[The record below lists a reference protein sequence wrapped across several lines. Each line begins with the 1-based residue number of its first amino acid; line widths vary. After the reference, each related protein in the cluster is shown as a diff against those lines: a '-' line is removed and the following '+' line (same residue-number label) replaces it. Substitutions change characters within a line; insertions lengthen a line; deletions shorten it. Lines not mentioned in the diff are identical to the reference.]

1 MELGS
6 RNQYRDGLVG
16 LNSIMV
22 VYVDPLRVYKGLHS
36 LDLKGELLTCEL
48 RGLNLWVLQEP
59 KPSLCVSTAQ
69 FSGPFM
75 PCFREGFKMWSSTLP
90 FAC

>member
-1 MELGS
+1 M
-6 RNQYRDGLVG
+6 G

-48 RGLNLWVLQEP
+48 RGLTPSAFAFLLHSFPGPSCHASEKGSRCGLQRCHSHLE
-59 KPSLCVSTAQ
+59 
-69 FSGPFM
+69 
-75 PCFREGFKMWSSTLP
+75 FRI
-90 FAC
+90 

>member
-1 MELGS
+1 
-6 RNQYRDGLVG
+6 
-16 LNSIMV
+16 MV

-59 KPSLCVSTAQ
+59 KPSAFAFLLHS
-69 FSGPFM
+69 FPGPS
-75 PCFREGFKMWSSTLP
+75 CHASEKGSRRGLQRCHSHVEFRI
-90 FAC
+90 